1 MPKDRNALDD
11 AKSSNVEAAKA
22 QAAEY
27 FGFTASESIVLTL
40 DDGTTKTFEV
50 PNPAL
55 FDDEQQ
61 ERWEQLQFEIQQCDR
76 LPDIVIPDHKLR
88 HKITYV
94 DGEEVQVGD
103 EITGGGTVRVEES
116 ETFVPART
124 IRGQTISPFQRTGE
138 DGKVELM
145 KPGYDAR
152 CAIAMWGEEGYK
164 VFKANGGNSRLI
176 GLIWNRMSREAV
188 EREAADPKSGGS
200 DRGVE

>member
-1 MPKDRNALDD
+1 MPKDRNAID
-11 AKSSNVEAAKA
+11 AAKDRSVEAAKA

-27 FGFTASESIVLTL
+27 FGFAASESIVLTL
-40 DDGTTKTFEV
+40 EDGSTKTFEV

-55 FDDEQQ
+55 FDDDQQ
-61 ERWEQLQFEIQQCDR
+61 ERWNQLQFEVQQCDR

-88 HKITYV
+88 HKVTYV
-94 DGEEVQVGD
+94 DGEEVHVGD
-103 EITGGGTVRVEES
+103 EITGGTVRVEES

-124 IRGQTISPFQRTGE
+124 IRGQLISPFQRTGD

-152 CAIAMWGEEGYK
+152 VAIALWGEDGYA
-164 VFKANGGNSRLI
+164 VFKANGGNSRLV
-176 GLIWNRMSREAV
+176 GLIWNRMTREAA
-188 EREAADPKSGGS
+188 EREAADSKSDGS

>member
-1 MPKDRNALDD
+1 MPKERNAIDE

-40 DDGTTKTFEV
+40 EDGTTKTFEV

-55 FDDEQQ
+55 FDDDQQ

-103 EITGGGTVRVEES
+103 EITGGTVRVEES

-152 CAIAMWGEEGYK
+152 CAIAMWGEEGYA

>member
-1 MPKDRNALDD
+1 MPKDRTVIDD
-11 AKSSNVEAAKA
+11 AKSRSVEAAKA

-40 DDGTTKTFEV
+40 EDGSTKTFEV

-76 LPDIVIPDHKLR
+76 LPDIEIPNHKLR
-88 HKITYV
+88 HKVTVV
-94 DGEEVQVGD
+94 DGEEVRVGE
-103 EITGGGTVRVEES
+103 EITGGNVRVEES

-124 IRGQTISPFQRTGE
+124 IRGQLITPYQRTDA
-138 DGKVELM
+138 DGQVELM

-152 CAIAMWGEEGYK
+152 VAIALWGEEGYA

-176 GLIWNRMSREAV
+176 GLIWNRMTREAA
-188 EREAADPKSGGS
+188 EREAADSKSDGS